1 MGKQNPYSEQ
11 AELLVRVL
19 PTVAAAE
26 CFALKGGT
34 AINLF
39 YRDMPR
45 LSVDIDLVYTPI
57 KTRDESLSE
66 ISTAMADIGNAIT
79 RRLGSAKVHYSRM
92 GRTDVVIKLL
102 VQSERAVVKVELSPV
117 LRGTVFPSTVR
128 RMRPAAEERFGFVE
142 MSVASFEDLFGGK
155 IVAALDRQH
164 PRDLFDVK
172 LLLENEGITPR
183 LKEAFLIY
191 LLSHNRRFLDILNP
205 SLLDIRKTF
214 ATDFSEMTVI
224 PVDLAD
230 LERARVELIDQV
242 NRSLTRA
249 DKEFLIAFKK
259 GDPDWDHLS
268 VSHISDLP
276 AVRWKLHNLDQMSVD
291 DRTAMVDDLRSF
303 FDL

>member
-1 MGKQNPYSEQ
+1 MDKQNPYSEQ
-11 AELLVRVL
+11 VELLVRVL
-19 PTVAAAE
+19 PIVAAAE

-39 YRDMPR
+39 YRDTPR

-79 RRLGSAKVHYSRM
+79 RRLGSVKVQYSRM
-92 GRTDVVIKLL
+92 GRTDVIIKLL
-102 VQSERAVVKVELSPV
+102 VQSERAVVKIELSPV
-117 LRGTVFPSTVR
+117 LRGTVYPSAVR

-142 MSVASFEDLFGGK
+142 MSVVSFEDLFGGK
-155 IVAALDRQH
+155 IVASLDRQH

-205 SLLDIRKTF
+205 SLLDIGETF
-214 ATDFSEMTVI
+214 AADFSGMTVI

-230 LERARVELIDQV
+230 LERVRLELIDQV
-242 NRSLTRA
+242 SRSLTRE

-259 GDPDWDHLS
+259 GDPDWNHLS

-276 AVRWKLHNLDQMSVD
+276 AVKWKLHNLGQMNVN

-303 FDL
+303 FGL